1 MNKIKAAFFDI
12 DGTLLSFATRRVPAS
27 AVRALEG
34 MRAAGIR
41 LFIASGRP
49 PMYLGPLRA
58 ELDFRFDGYVLTNGQ
73 CCTDAEGVPFY
84 NRALP
89 AGSVPALLRWLEE
102 HPDVVCTFCEE
113 DYVYDNRHSEAVDAR
128 CRASGMGLPHH
139 PIEDPA
145 RALTHVTYQLNAYMP
160 PALDAPFAAAV
171 PGFRAVRWNEV
182 FADVIPADGGKTE
195 GMARM
200 LARFGLTPA
209 ESIAFGDGGN
219 DIEMLCA
226 AGIGVAMG
234 NAAPAVQAAADYVTA
249 SVDEDGIWKAV
260 QHFRLLEHRGSLRSA
275 PG

>member
-27 AVRALEG
+27 TVQALEG

-113 DYVYDNRHSEAVDAR
+113 DYVYDNRRSEAVDAR

-145 RALTHVTYQLNAYMP
+145 RALTHVTCQLNAYMP

-219 DIEMLCA
+219 DIEMLRA

-260 QHFRLLEHRGSLRSA
+260 QHFRLLEHR
-275 PG
+275 

>member
-219 DIEMLCA
+219 DIEMLRA
-226 AGIGVAMG
+226 AGSGVAMG

-260 QHFRLLEHRGSLRSA
+260 QHFRLLEHR
-275 PG
+275 

>member
-58 ELDFRFDGYVLTNGQ
+58 ELDFRFDGFVLTNGQ

-102 HPDVVCTFCEE
+102 HPDVVCTFC
-113 DYVYDNRHSEAVDAR
+113 AVDAR

-219 DIEMLCA
+219 DIEMLRA

-260 QHFRLLEHRGSLRSA
+260 QHFRLLEHR
-275 PG
+275 

>member
-58 ELDFRFDGYVLTNGQ
+58 ELDFCFDGYVLTNGQ
-73 CCTDAEGVPFY
+73 CCPPRAPPRRPAGPRPAGAAPAGRRWRRQPPGGVRPCGEGV
-84 NRALP
+84 
-89 AGSVPALLRWLEE
+89 
-102 HPDVVCTFCEE
+102 
-113 DYVYDNRHSEAVDAR
+113 YVYNSRHSEAVDAR

-219 DIEMLCA
+219 DIEMQRA

-260 QHFRLLEHRGSLRSA
+260 RHFRLLEDL
-275 PG
+275 

>member
-58 ELDFRFDGYVLTNGQ
+58 ELDFCFDGYVLTNGQ

-113 DYVYDNRHSEAVDAR
+113 DYVYDNRHSEAVDRRCPAAR
-128 CRASGMGLPHH
+128 VGPPHH
-139 PIEDPA
+139 PTADPA
-145 RALTHVTYQLNAYMP
+145 PAPAPVTLQLQP
-160 PALDAPFAAAV
+160 FLPCSLDAPFAAAY
-171 PGFRAVRWNEV
+171 R
-182 FADVIPADGGKTE
+182 
-195 GMARM
+195 
-200 LARFGLTPA
+200 
-209 ESIAFGDGGN
+209 
-219 DIEMLCA
+219 
-226 AGIGVAMG
+226 
-234 NAAPAVQAAADYVTA
+234 
-249 SVDEDGIWKAV
+249 
-260 QHFRLLEHRGSLRSA
+260 RSA
-275 PG
+275 GR